1 LHFFFQIGVKITE
14 NKKLKRNADSLKND
28 REILQ
33 QDLDHKSRES
43 DDLRSKLENINE
55 LHQGK
60 ISQISQLEMENKNLR
75 RDLEKAKL
83 ELADNLA
90 KEPII
95 QEQIQVC

>member
-1 LHFFFQIGVKITE
+1 MKITE
-14 NKKLKRNADSLKND
+14 NKKLKRNSDSLKND
-28 REILQ
+28 KEILQ
-33 QDLDHKSRES
+33 QDLDHKTKES
-43 DDLRSKLENINE
+43 DDLRSKLESSND

-60 ISQISQLEMENKNLR
+60 VSQINQLEVENKNLR

-95 QEQIQVC
+95 QEQIQV